1 MHSTRPGAGT
11 LSEPVPPVAPGP
23 TVMLLSLWS
32 AGGGDWHARLVALD
46 ASVHE
51 FTSPFELARFLAQPP
66 HRAKADESRSLK

>member
-1 MHSTRPGAGT
+1 M
-11 LSEPVPPVAPGP
+11 SEPAPPAEPGP

-32 AGGGDWHARLVALD
+32 ASAAGWHARLVAPD